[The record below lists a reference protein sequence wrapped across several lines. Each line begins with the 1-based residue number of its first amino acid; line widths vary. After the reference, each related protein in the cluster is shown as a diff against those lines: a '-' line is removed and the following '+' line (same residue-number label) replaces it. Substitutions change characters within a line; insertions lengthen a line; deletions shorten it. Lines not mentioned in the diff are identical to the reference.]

1 MKPNKSEV
9 YITIPLYN
17 DEKMILNVIKSL
29 KEAGFNNI
37 VVVDDGS
44 KDNGYNVVK
53 ENTDVIVT
61 KHIINRGQGAALQ
74 TGMEIAIEKGAKYI
88 VNFDSDGQHDVKD
101 IDHMLDTLIKGKY
114 DIVLGS
120 RFLQK
125 NDIPL
130 KKRIVLKLGIFF
142 TYLLSQIWLTDVHNG
157 LRVMTAETAKKLN
170 LQHDRMEH
178 ASEIL
183 DKVKVLNLKYT
194 EVPVTIH
201 YTNYSQA
208 KGQSISN
215 SINIAFKLISSKLK

>member
-1 MKPNKSEV
+1 MNKSEV
-9 YITIPLYN
+9 HITIPMYN

-29 KEAGFNNI
+29 NNEGYKNI

-44 KDNGYNVVK
+44 RDNGYDVVK
-53 ENTDVIVT
+53 KNTDVIVT

-74 TGMEIAIEKGAKYI
+74 TGMEIAIDKGAKYI
-88 VNFDSDGQHDVKD
+88 VHFDSDGQHDVKD
-101 IDHMLDTLIKGKY
+101 IDHMLDTLIEGKY
-114 DIVLGS
+114 DIILGS

-157 LRVMTAETAKKLN
+157 LRVMTVDTAKKLD

-183 DKVKVLNLKYT
+183 DKIKVLDLKYK

-201 YTNYSQA
+201 YTYYSQA

-215 SINIAFKLISSKLK
+215 SINIAMKLISSKLK